1 MGSRTLYSRS
11 GTNWLAVL
19 ISFVFVL
26 IGVWMIFD
34 GEWFGWLEIGFFG
47 SGLIVLTVPKLLKF
61 DRLHLGP
68 EGFQRLPGFGHP
80 RLAWSDVKRFFLTSD
95 GQTVVYE
102 LFPEPGETS
111 DKYYSDDPDE
121 YFGHFPSS
129 YGLSPQALLE
139 LLQRYKL
146 ALNAPA

>member
-1 MGSRTLYSRS
+1 MKSRTLYSIS

-47 SGLIVLTVPKLLKF
+47 LGLVVLIISNGGHWL
-61 DRLHLGP
+61 RLEP
-68 EGFQRLPGFGHP
+68 DGFRRFPGFGHS
-80 RLAWSDVKRFFLTSD
+80 RLAWSDVKRFFLTAD

-121 YFGHFPSS
+121 YFGHFPST

-146 ALNAPA
+146 ASNAPA

>member
-1 MGSRTLYSRS
+1 MKPRTLYSRS

-34 GEWFGWLEIGFFG
+34 GQWFGWLEIGFFG
-47 SGLIVLTVPKLLKF
+47 SGLIVLTVPKLSKF
-61 DRLHLGP
+61 HRLHLGP
-68 EGFQRLPGFGHP
+68 KGFRRFPGFGHP

-102 LFPEPGETS
+102 LFPEPGES
-111 DKYYSDDPDE
+111 NEDLGEDPDE
-121 YFGHFPSS
+121 YFAYFPST
-129 YGLSPQALLE
+129 YGLTAPELLE
-139 LLQRYKL
+139 LLNSYKRFADRL
-146 ALNAPA
+146 HP